1 MLLANFPTTE
11 QAAPPSRTRT
21 RGRIVWQDRYEGVAT
36 VAYQGGKAI
45 AGISGPWSDR
55 YVLTWWDQP
64 HSENQIELFETLAEA
79 KEAVLL
85 RVSDDSLPV
94 IEPKAAP
101 RGMSWLRALFGLSSR
116 CEDVVDRLRRQR
128 TEETDLTG
136 LNFGASR

>member
-1 MLLANFPTTE
+1 MLLANFAPTE

-64 HSENQIELFETLAEA
+64 HSPNQIELFETLAEA
-79 KEAVLL
+79 KEAVLV
-85 RVSDDSLPV
+85 RVGEDTAPAAEQNS
-94 IEPKAAP
+94 AP
-101 RGMSWLRALFGLSSR
+101 RGSWL
-116 CEDVVDRLRRQR
+116 
-128 TEETDLTG
+128 
-136 LNFGASR
+136 